1 MRPAV
6 RGIALSVATLALA
19 LALAGVG
26 LALLWPRRA
35 TTAGLYYLDHRAL
48 PHGPIDHG
56 RLREMLADGRL
67 LPDAPV
73 SLDGSDDWRAAI
85 HWIGRGRHR

>member
-1 MRPAV
+1 MPVAAV
-6 RGIALSVATLALA
+6 A

-35 TTAGLYYLDHRAL
+35 PSLYYLDHRAQ
-48 PHGPIDHG
+48 PRGPIDRG
-56 RLREMLADGRL
+56 RLRAMLADGRL
-67 LPDAPV
+67 TPDAPV

-85 HWIGRGRHR
+85 HWIGRGRHH